1 MKKSILLLTA
11 TALFSLGTLTGCPNN
26 NAPSVEPSSS
36 EVDPEANWPV
46 HAWSDDEKAFIT
58 ARFGSEFDLPS
69 LIPFYYIEGQTLKN
83 YNTCL
88 SIEAPAN
95 TGSVADAQAYE
106 RKLISAGFD
115 QCSDS
120 TSEEVHYRK
129 QLKSGFA
136 RVTFLDIKAYMYN
149 GGFTIDVILG
159 EEVNDHSFAGRDVD
173 LDDYETVLEGV
184 VDAAKS
190 YFAGYGLSGTYAFS
204 FPTELSSSSH
214 VIQIDFLDY
223 YAEMARAY
231 YSQYGY
237 PYNYINILE
246 KALGADFSSPIGR
259 FAFTSS
265 VQTPQELEEEVDL
278 VDSALAGESFAEV
291 TNYKADSKNNAN
303 VASTVR
309 RNATGYEVSLSGSE
323 YVDGTG
329 QDIGHPAYVYAD
341 VSFEVFHD
349 YSGTFYG
356 KNADGKP
363 AAYLQ
368 AGQLMMDYIRPILN
382 SSGHTTSVGFFSNY
396 DDRVFSATLTDLR
409 YYYASTQGID
419 IGPAFQIAATG
430 WLASDE
436 EIQNFFV
443 TDCGWTFVPATE
455 EDPDSYD
462 HFEYDDWEATAKLSG
477 TTTKKVTIQIY
488 LADE

>member
-58 ARFGSEFDLPS
+58 ARFGSEFDFPS

-129 QLKSGFA
+129 QLKSTFA

-173 LDDYETVLEGV
+173 LDEYESVLAGV

-341 VSFEVFHD
+341 VSFEVVHD
-349 YSGTFYG
+349 YSSTFYG
-356 KNADGKP
+356 KDTEDKP
-363 AAYLQ
+363 GAYVG
-368 AGQLMMDYIRPILN
+368 AGVLMTDYIRAVLN
-382 SSGHTTSVGFFSNY
+382 SAGAGVTSIGFWDSA
-396 DDRVFSATLTDLR
+396 DERTLSATVTDLR
-409 YYYASTQGID
+409 YYYIVNYGTD

-430 WLASDE
+430 WLVSDE
-436 EIQNFFV
+436 EIQTYFV
-443 TDCGWTFVPATE
+443 TNCGWTFVPATE
-455 EDPDSYD
+455 QDDDSYD
-462 HFEYDDWEATAKLSG
+462 HFEYGDWEATAKLSG

-488 LADE
+488 LA